1 MRESSAASDF
11 AAVAFV
17 MGAGLALFSPQIFH
31 DGDTWWH
38 LAAGNWMLA
47 HLAVPARDVFSY
59 TFAGILWNAHEW
71 LSEILMAAAFGA
83 AGWSGMH
90 ILFALAFGATAAIV
104 GHALRR
110 QMDLI
115 PALVTTI
122 LGLACVTASLLARP
136 HVLALPLLAFWT
148 AALAQARQQK
158 RAPPLWLAGL
168 MLPWANLHGSF
179 AFGLV
184 LAAALGLEAVI
195 EKADRGTALK
205 HWGIFFTVSLIAA
218 VLTPQGLSGLLF
230 PIRLLAMPGVGLIGE
245 WAPSDIT
252 HLTPFLLAL
261 MAMFF
266 ILAMGKVTLPV
277 PRAVLI
283 LALVYLAL
291 AHGRHEMLFG
301 IAAPL
306 LAAPAMGKAWP
317 PRLERGRPWL
327 VPGLGCVMALMV
339 LARLTWPAVRGEDH
353 TAPIVALA
361 HVPPTLRARPVLNAY
376 EFGGYLI
383 FQGVRV
389 FVDSRADMYPADFL
403 ERNFRL
409 SRGDGSLLAE
419 TLAHYHIAWTIFP
432 SASPV
437 AATLDH
443 SPGWRRLYGDTNAV
457 IHVRD

>member
-17 MGAGLALFSPQIFH
+17 TGAGLALFSPQIFH

-47 HLAVPARDVFSY
+47 HHAAPARDIFSY
-59 TFAGILWNAHEW
+59 TFAGISWNVHEW
-71 LSEILMAAAFGA
+71 LSEILMAGAFA
-83 AGWSGMH
+83 VAEWSGLH
-90 ILFALAFGATAAIV
+90 ILFALASGATAAIV
-104 GHALRR
+104 GRALRR

-115 PALVTTI
+115 PASITTI
-122 LGLACVTASLLARP
+122 LGLACVTGSLLARP
-136 HVLALPLLAFWT
+136 HMLALPLLAFWT
-148 AALAQARQQK
+148 AALVEARQQK
-158 RAPPLWLAGL
+158 RAPPLWLVGL

-179 AFGLV
+179 AFGLA

-195 EKADRGTALK
+195 EKSDRGAALK
-205 HWGIFFTVSLIAA
+205 QWGIFFTASLIAA
-218 VLTPQGLSGLLF
+218 FLTPQGLSGLLF

-261 MAMFF
+261 MAMFYV
-266 ILAMGKVTLPV
+266 LAMGKVTLPAS
-277 PRAVLI
+277 RAVLI

-317 PRLERGRPWL
+317 PRLGRGHPWFL
-327 VPGLGCVMALMV
+327 PGLGCVMALMV

-353 TAPIVALA
+353 TAPIAALT

-437 AATLDH
+437 AATLDRL
-443 SPGWRRLYGDTNAV
+443 PGWRRLYGDTNAV
-457 IHVRD
+457 VHVRD